1 MSPDLTQIS
10 GVSAPTFQAAE
21 YKHGKKS
28 LIRIFDEKIRKM
40 YQNWVFNSV
49 FLKSKIFLQN
59 NTSSSKQDFFLQMKA
74 LQRQSIQVELSKTY
88 RKNCNKS

>member
-49 FLKSKIFLQN
+49 FLKSKIFL
-59 NTSSSKQDFFLQMKA
+59 
-74 LQRQSIQVELSKTY
+74 
-88 RKNCNKS
+88 